1 MVTVDAI
8 RVSVIG
14 EVGVRVPD
22 SGFQR
27 LQPAQR
33 QLLALLVASGP
44 SGLTA
49 DILADEIWPDRL
61 PNQWQASLR
70 MTVSRL
76 RRSSGVDFVKLV
88 DGRYRLELGA
98 HQVDAWYAQQI
109 AARPGAALTSGDAN
123 RFSEILGSTEIY
135 PGVEPTLTIEASIR
149 EIATAQA
156 DLVHAAARQGLELR
170 RPVLRSL
177 YRRVLAAPYEE
188 DLGCSIAR
196 LHANVGL
203 LSPAKELLDLVR
215 TEIVATFGTELGQ
228 AGRQLQRQ
236 LDSGAFGPA
245 AFAELGDEIEA
256 LGPSVPTA
264 LRIDESQPT
273 LRDGAAKEVAAE
285 LISAD
290 PGIVLLGGPAGSDRR
305 GFTAAVLHRAGSP
318 LGRVLLGTCTEGVSL
333 TYEPFLKF
341 LPGLRR
347 RISRAGLEGSGINQT
362 VLWSSA
368 AEELSAIAA
377 GRPVTVVIA
386 DCHNLD
392 SASLD
397 LLLFLARSSLGFP
410 LRFLLEGQ
418 SDVEQSEFKR
428 LAARLKVLVG
438 ISPHTLAPLT
448 LDEVGRLVSF
458 TYPHAS
464 SVTVR
469 GLSEEILLQSKGLPT
484 VVRAVIQSLD
494 PRSLRLPHVG
504 TGQTFEV
511 FSRQVAKLSPAA
523 QSVGVAAAVL
533 GLECSLSDLEQMCDV
548 EFDDLLDIIDEL
560 LDTGLMIETTGVDQ
574 IAFAHRLAMDE
585 FLTTIRGLRL
595 RQLHLRARNLSDDP
609 HRRARH
615 DLLAFPTVPAA
626 EARASQLRSARL
638 LHAAGSFREA
648 ADAYRNALG
657 LDESIPLEM
666 RDATRFAD
674 AVSRTGA
681 LTEAAE
687 LRSEI
692 IGACF
697 AEGDWSSALDAAIA
711 GLPEAELIDGDPE
724 RFAQLSAIPFTKV
737 ERPRQFELAIHLTR
751 QASLL
756 GREQVARTWV
766 DRAAEAAT
774 SASERAAAV
783 VAWRM
788 ANDVSVAPADR
799 LDRVERALLNTAD
812 DRSRLP
818 LLQLRALDR
827 YQVGD
832 TAIALDA
839 NAEFAALSAR
849 LSLPLRQW
857 HAQLFESM
865 HHYTTGG
872 WGEARKIADDAL
884 AHGQRYGISIA
895 VPTRLAQEF
904 FLMWLTNTHGDLTP
918 VFETTPP
925 DDASSL
931 LFKAAHAVS
940 LHASGEE
947 SRAIR
952 KALLVTKK
960 VLGAPAAHG
969 LAAVALVAPV
979 LAISNDD
986 ELVDQVRQLFVPL
999 RGNAL
1004 IVGAG
1009 VANLGPIDRYEA
1021 QLSGPLDE
1029 ISARRVVGLA
1039 DALGMPLWRLKSRLD
1054 LAQASDSLPDMAS
1067 IVPIAAGTGLEALLP
1082 TDGKTAR
1089 SPGS

>member
-1 MVTVDAI
+1 MVTVDTI

-22 SGFQR
+22 SGFRR

-49 DILADEIWPDRL
+49 DVLADEIWPDRL

-76 RRSSGVDFVKLV
+76 RRNSGVDFIKLV
-88 DGRYRLELGA
+88 DGRYRLELDD

-109 AARPGAALTSGDAN
+109 ASRRGVALTAGDSL
-123 RFSEILGSTEIY
+123 RFSEILSSADVY
-135 PGVEPTLTIEASIR
+135 PGVDATLTIDASTR
-149 EIATAQA
+149 EIESAQF
-156 DLVHAAARQGLELR
+156 DLIHTAARQGLELD

-177 YRRVLAAPYEE
+177 YRRVLSAPYEE

-203 LSPAKELLDLVR
+203 LTPAQELLDLVR
-215 TEIVATFGTELGQ
+215 SEMVSMFGTELGQ

-236 LDSGAFGPA
+236 IESGAFGPA
-245 AFAELGDEIEA
+245 SSLDAGGEIEA
-256 LGPSVPTA
+256 HGPSLAIPTA
-264 LRIDESQPT
+264 LHIDESQPS
-273 LRDGAAKEVAAE
+273 LRAAAVQDVAAE
-285 LISAD
+285 LIRAD
-290 PGIVLLGGPAGSDRR
+290 PAIVLLGGPAGSDRQ
-305 GFTAAVLHRAGSP
+305 GFTAAVVHRAGPS
-318 LGRVLLGTCTEGVSL
+318 LGRVLLGACTEGVSL
-333 TYEPFLKF
+333 AYEPFLKF

-347 RISRAGLEGSGINQT
+347 RISRDGLEGSGANQT

-368 AEELSAIAA
+368 AEELSAIAV
-377 GRPVTVVIA
+377 GRPITVVIA
-386 DCHNLD
+386 DCHNVD

-410 LRFLLEGQ
+410 LRFLLQGQ

-428 LAARLKVLVG
+428 LAAQLKATAG
-438 ISPHTLAPLT
+438 ITPHALAPLT
-448 LDEVGRLVSF
+448 LDEVGLMVSSA
-458 TYPHAS
+458 YPHAS
-464 SVTVR
+464 SVVVR
-469 GLSEEILLQSKGLPT
+469 GLSEEILAQSKGLPA
-484 VVRAVIQSLD
+484 VVRAVIQTLE
-494 PRSLRLPHVG
+494 PRTLRLPPAG
-504 TGQTFEV
+504 TGQTFDV
-511 FSRQVAKLSPAA
+511 FSRQVAKLSAQA

-533 GLECSLSDLEQMCDV
+533 GLACSLSDLEQMCDIA
-548 EFDDLLDIIDEL
+548 FDDLLDIIDEL
-560 LDTGLMIETTGVDQ
+560 LDTGLIVETTGVDQ
-574 IAFAHRLAMDE
+574 IAFAHRVAMDE
-585 FLTTIRGLRL
+585 FLTTVRGLRL

-615 DLLAFPTVPAA
+615 DLLAYPTVPAA

-648 ADAYRNALG
+648 ADAYRSALS

-666 RDATRFAD
+666 RDATTFAD

-681 LTEAAE
+681 LGEAAE

-697 AEGDWSSALDAAIA
+697 AEGDWSSALDAAVA

-724 RFAQLSAIPFTKV
+724 RFAQLSAIPFAKV
-737 ERPRQFELAIHLTR
+737 DRARRFDLAIHLTR

-788 ANDVSVAPADR
+788 ANDVSVAPAER
-799 LDRVERALLNTAD
+799 LERVERALLDSVD

-832 TAIALDA
+832 TAVALDA

-865 HHYTTGG
+865 HHYTVGDWDT
-872 WGEARKIADDAL
+872 ARKIADGAM
-884 AHGQRYGISIA
+884 AHGQRYGISVA

-904 FLMWLTNTHGDLTP
+904 FLMWLTDSHADLTP
-918 VFETTPP
+918 VLNTTPP

-940 LHASGEE
+940 LYASGDEG
-947 SRAIR
+947 RAIR
-952 KALLVTKK
+952 KALWVTRK

-979 LAISNDD
+979 LAVCNED
-986 ELVDQVRQLFVPL
+986 ELVDQVRELFVPL

-1021 QLSGPLDE
+1021 HLDGPLGAG
-1029 ISARRVVGLA
+1029 SARHLVDLA
-1039 DALGMPLWRLKSRLD
+1039 DALRMPLWRLKSRLD
-1054 LAQASDSLPDMAS
+1054 LSEALGSPPDMAS

-1082 TDGKTAR
+1082 K
-1089 SPGS
+1089 

>member
-22 SGFQR
+22 SGFRR

-49 DILADEIWPDRL
+49 DVLADEIWPDRL

-76 RRSSGVDFVKLV
+76 RRGAGVDFIKLV
-88 DGRYRLELGA
+88 DGRYRLELDD

-109 AARPGAALTSGDAN
+109 AARSGVALTSGDSE
-123 RFSEILGSTEIY
+123 RFSEILSSAEIY
-135 PGVEPTLTIEASIR
+135 PGVDPTLTIDASIR
-149 EIATAQA
+149 EIERAQA
-156 DLVHAAARQGLELR
+156 DLIHTAARQGLELR

-177 YRRVLAAPYEE
+177 YRRVLVAPYEE

-196 LHANVGL
+196 LHANAGFL
-203 LSPAKELLDLVR
+203 LPAKELLNLVR
-215 TEIVATFGTELGQ
+215 SEIVSTFGTELGQ

-236 LDSGAFGPA
+236 IDSGAFGPA
-245 AFAELGDEIEA
+245 ASAELAGEVEIP
-256 LGPSVPTA
+256 GPSAATPTA
-264 LRIDESQPT
+264 LHVDESQPAV
-273 LRDGAAKEVAAE
+273 RDAAVQEVATE
-285 LISAD
+285 LIRAD
-290 PGIVLLGGPAGSDRR
+290 PAIVLLGGPAGSDRR
-305 GFTAAVLHRAGSP
+305 GFTAAVIHRAGPP

-347 RISRAGLEGSGINQT
+347 RISRDGLEGSGVNQT
-362 VLWSSA
+362 VLWSSV
-368 AEELSAIAA
+368 AEELSTIAA
-377 GRPVTVVIA
+377 GRPITVVIA

-397 LLLFLARSSLGFP
+397 LLMFLARSSLGFP

-418 SDVEQSEFKR
+418 SDVERSEFKR
-428 LAARLKVLVG
+428 LAAQLKDLVG
-438 ISPHTLAPLT
+438 IRPHVLAPLN
-448 LDEVGRLVSF
+448 LDEVGLLVSSA
-458 TYPHAS
+458 YPHAS
-464 SVTVR
+464 SLVVR
-469 GLSEEILLQSKGLPT
+469 GLSEEILGQSKGLPT
-484 VVRAVIQSLD
+484 VVRAVIQTLD
-494 PRSLRLPHVG
+494 PSNLRLPPAG

-511 FSRQVAKLSPAA
+511 FSRQVAKLSTSA

-560 LDTGLMIETTGVDQ
+560 LDTGLMVETTGVDQ

-585 FLTTIRGLRL
+585 FLITTRGLRL

-648 ADAYRNALG
+648 ADAYRNALS

-666 RDATRFAD
+666 RDATKFAD

-697 AEGDWSSALDAAIA
+697 AAGDWSSALDAAIA

-737 ERPRQFELAIHLTR
+737 DRSRRFELAIHLTR

-766 DRAAEAAT
+766 DRAAQAAT

-788 ANDVSVAPADR
+788 ANDVGVAPSER
-799 LDRVERALLNTAD
+799 LERVERALLDTDD

-832 TAIALDA
+832 TAMALDA

-865 HHYTTGG
+865 HHYTVGDWDT
-872 WGEARKIADDAL
+872 ARKIADGAL
-884 AHGQRYGISIA
+884 AHGQRYAISVA
-895 VPTRLAQEF
+895 APTRLAQEF
-904 FLMWLTNTHGDLTP
+904 FLMWLEETHADLIP
-918 VFETTPP
+918 VFDTTPP

-940 LHASGEE
+940 LYASGEE

-952 KALLVTKK
+952 KALLVTRK

-979 LAISNDD
+979 LAACNDD
-986 ELVDQVRQLFVPL
+986 ELVDRVRQLFVPL

-1021 QLSGPLDE
+1021 QLDGPLDE
-1029 ISARRVVGLA
+1029 DSARRVVELA
-1039 DALGMPLWRLKSRLD
+1039 DSLEMPLWRLKSRLD
-1054 LAQASDSLPDMAS
+1054 LANALGSPPDMAS

-1082 TDGKTAR
+1082 K
-1089 SPGS
+1089 